1 MSEFQL
7 KITLHTKNQENLK
20 LNLERQSIG
29 VNGEVGKMLGL
40 SSEDF
45 KAAETGRKNVSEV
58 LGMGLRGG
66 AWAGSPVLGE
76 LKCWDAV

>member
-45 KAAETGRKNVSEV
+45 KAAETGRKMFQRCWGWDSVAEPGLV
-58 LGMGLRGG
+58 LPR
-66 AWAGSPVLGE
+66 WES
-76 LKCWDAV
+76 